1 MKREAQLLKIMTY
14 ILDFTGGESFE
25 YSEDKVNELLA
36 FGHYFEVARIT
47 SKGEEILKTF
57 NKTEH

>member
-1 MKREAQLLKIMTY
+1 MTY

-25 YSEDKVNELLA
+25 YSKEKVDELLA